1 MERWRTEVLELRV
14 VATRAHEA
22 KIDPAGYII
31 DRLLRTK
38 PKNHEEDED
47 DDGGDGDGGGE
58 GSGREA
64 NALGDGIR

>member
-1 MERWRTEVLELRV
+1 MLELRV

>member
-1 MERWRTEVLELRV
+1 MLELRV

-38 PKNHEEDED
+38 PKNHEENED
-47 DDGGDGDGGGE
+47 DDDDDGGGE